1 MYTINRLIADNAGL
15 VVALDWVYSN
25 ADGSISAQHRLSAP
39 EEGSTL
45 LPFEDVTE
53 EVALGWLT
61 AQLANTTEEFDAAI
75 AKRKAE
81 QEYADQ
87 LAAYTV
93 SSEGAPVPYS
103 EPVDESAS

>member
-1 MYTINRLIADNAGL
+1 MYTISKLIADGSGL

-25 ADGSISAQHRLSAP
+25 DDGSISGQHRLAAP

-61 AQLANTTEEFDAAI
+61 AQLANTSEEFDAAI
-75 AKRKAE
+75 TQRKAE
-81 QEYADQ
+81 QEYAAQ

-93 SSEGAPVPYS
+93 SSEGAPAPY
-103 EPVDESAS
+103 V